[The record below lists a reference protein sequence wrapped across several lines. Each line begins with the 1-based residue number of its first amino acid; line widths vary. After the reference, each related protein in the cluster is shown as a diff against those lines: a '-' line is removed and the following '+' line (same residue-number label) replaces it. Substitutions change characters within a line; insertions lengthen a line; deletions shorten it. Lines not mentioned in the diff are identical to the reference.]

1 MFKLNVLTPE
11 KKLVVDLEAQSV
23 TVPLASGEVQI
34 LPGHVPMIATLG
46 TGVLKYKAAGAD
58 SEQKIVISWG
68 YCEVSAEGVNVLAEF
83 VKTKA
88 EVNAEKERISVEQ
101 NEAKLLTE
109 VLDDAAYQATLNEI
123 QKSQA
128 SIQLTH

>member
-46 TGVLKYKAAGAD
+46 TGVLKYKALGSD

-83 VKTKA
+83 VKTKN
-88 EVNAEKERISVEQ
+88 EINAEKERINVEQ

-109 VLDDAAYQATLNEI
+109 VLDDAAYEATLAEI
-123 QKSQA
+123 QKSQS
-128 SIQLTH
+128 SIQVLH